1 MLDHVFRIRVKIM
14 ALVEISTMHSV
25 ATAHQSLKERDV
37 NLVRKVYLTN
47 SAGMKG
53 EQKKKKAV
61 VGKNTQAQNSDDS
74 LALSIL

>member
-1 MLDHVFRIRVKIM
+1 
-14 ALVEISTMHSV
+14 MHSV

-37 NLVRKVYLTN
+37 NQVRKVYLTN

-61 VGKNTQAQNSDDS
+61 VGKNTHKHKIQTIRSR
-74 LALSIL
+74 